1 MNKLLF
7 FLFPLQ
13 LWSQSFPGAPG
24 TSGSTAIPKDSS
36 CFVSWATGINVQRGY
51 IDINDTTQTY
61 DNSNRASFGVPE
73 NALGP
78 AEGDLTSVVS
88 IGDHGTVV
96 LTFDQPI
103 TNGPGFDFAIFE
115 NGFQDNY
122 IELGFVAVSSDG
134 IYFQEFPSV
143 SETPTD
149 VQAWNGSSIDCRYLN
164 NLAGKYRAG
173 YGTPFD
179 LNDLPVDPLV
189 NKNAIT
195 HIRITDVV
203 GSIGTGGTDD
213 SQGHRINDP
222 YPTPF
227 ASCGFDLDA
236 VGIINQTLGMPEIAS
251 DSWNIW
257 PNPSNGVLHFSLPQS
272 GEIELSDLAGKI
284 VLSQHVEQNGTVLL
298 QDISNGN
305 YLLKFRSET
314 NVGVKQI
321 TIR

>member
-7 FLFPLQ
+7 LLFPLQ
-13 LWSQSFPGAPG
+13 LWSQTYPGAPG
-24 TSGSTAIPKDSS
+24 TIGSTAIPKDSS
-36 CFVSWATGINVQRGY
+36 CFVSWATGIAIQRGY
-51 IDINDTTQTY
+51 IDVNDTTQTY
-61 DNSNRASFGVPE
+61 DSSNRATFGVPE
-73 NALGP
+73 SALGQ

-88 IGDHGTVV
+88 LGDHGVAT
-96 LTFDQPI
+96 LTFDQLI
-103 TNGPGFDFAIFE
+103 TNGAGFDFAIFE

-134 IYFQEFPSV
+134 IYFQTFPSV

-149 VQAWNGSSIDCRYLN
+149 VQAWNGSSTDCRYVN

-179 LNDLPVDPLV
+179 LDDLPSDPLV

-203 GSIGTGGTDD
+203 GSVGAGGTDD

-236 VGIINQTLGMPEIAS
+236 VGIIHQTLGIPEIAS
-251 DSWNIW
+251 DAWKVW
-257 PNPSNGVLHFSLPQS
+257 PNPSNGVIHLSLPQS
-272 GEIELSDLAGKI
+272 GEVQLSDLAGKI
-284 VLSQHVEQNGTVLL
+284 ILVQQVGPNGAVSLEG
-298 QDISNGN
+298 ISSGN
-305 YLLKFRSET
+305 YLLTFRNESS
-314 NVGVKQI
+314 VGVKQLI
-321 TIR
+321 VR